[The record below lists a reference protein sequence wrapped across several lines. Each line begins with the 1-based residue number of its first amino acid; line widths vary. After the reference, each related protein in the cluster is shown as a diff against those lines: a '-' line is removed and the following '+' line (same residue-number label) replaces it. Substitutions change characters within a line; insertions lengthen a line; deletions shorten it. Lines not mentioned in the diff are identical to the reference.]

1 MKQYK
6 YIFFDL
12 DGTITDP
19 VIGITNGVIYSLKRY
34 GIKPPPRE
42 ELYKFIGPP
51 LMESYQKYYGFSEE
65 KSVEALGVY
74 REYYSEK
81 GVYENKLYPG
91 IRELLESLQKAERK
105 IVMATSKPE
114 YYAKIILKHFEL
126 DPYFTFIGGS
136 DMAEQERSGKADVIR
151 YDLEACG
158 IKDLSQVVM
167 VGDRKHDIQGAKK
180 VGLDSIGVL
189 YGYGDREELET
200 AGADYIAEKMENL
213 VEILL

>member
-1 MKQYK
+1 M
-6 YIFFDL
+6 
-12 DGTITDP
+12 
-19 VIGITNGVIYSLKRY
+19 
-34 GIKPPPRE
+34 IKPPPRE

-105 IVMATSKPE
+105 IVLATSKPE

-200 AGADYIAEKMENL
+200 AGADYIADKMENL